1 MYIKLN
7 ESGLPTGDVVSIDGI
22 RMANPSTSVP
32 SNPTDEQLEELGYGR
47 FKYVEYPAVDEFT
60 AVTVGDYEQ
69 DQNGVWFQDY
79 VQNDISLE
87 AAKAILQKRVGERR
101 WAVES
106 GGINVGGIMV
116 DTSIEAQNRIS
127 SVVLNG
133 TRVGME
139 SINFKSPD
147 GTFNTITM
155 VQMTAIADAIAAHV
169 QNCFTAE
176 AAHCAEVAALT
187 SLAEVRE
194 YLTGGLL
201 ENW

>member
-1 MYIKLN
+1 MFIKLN

-22 RMANPSTSVP
+22 RIANPSTSVP
-32 SNPTDEQLEELGYGR
+32 SQPTDEQLAELGYGR
-47 FKYVEYPAVDEFT
+47 FKYVDYPAVDEFT
-60 AVTVGDYEQ
+60 IVTVGDFEQ

-79 VQNDISLE
+79 VQNDMALE
-87 AAKAILQKRVGERR
+87 VAKAILKKRVGERR

-106 GGINVGGIMV
+106 GGITVGGILV
-116 DTSIEAQNRIS
+116 DTTIEAQNRIS

-139 SINFKSPD
+139 SINFKSPN
-147 GTFNTITM
+147 GQFNTITM
-155 VQMTAIADAIAAHV
+155 TQMTAIADAIAAHV

-176 AAHCAEVAALT
+176 AAHCAEVDALANL
-187 SLAEVRE
+187 SEVRD
-194 YLTGGLL
+194 YLVNGLL